1 MARVGLLNKEQAA
14 PEIREMFQKMEKNG
28 SRILNIFKVMAHCP
42 QVGYHFLRLG
52 NSILFKGTVPPTLRE
67 LAILRVGQINQA
79 KYEWTHHVPI
89 ALRMGVREEQIDAL
103 NDWENSG
110 KFNEQERA
118 VLRYTDEVTKNI
130 RVKDDTFAGV
140 RGFLSEEGVVELT
153 TTIGYYGMVC
163 RILEALQIEL
173 ESPPR

>member
-14 PEIREMFQKMEKNG
+14 PEIREMFEKMEKNG
-28 SRILNIFKVMAHCP
+28 SRVLNVFKAMAHCP
-42 QVGYHFLRLG
+42 QVGYYFLRLG
-52 NSILFKGTVPPTLRE
+52 NSILFKGTVPPNLRE
-67 LAILRVGQINQA
+67 LAILRVGHINQA
-79 KYEWTHHVPI
+79 KYEWTHHVSI

-103 NDWENSG
+103 PDWENSG

-118 VLRYTDEVTKNI
+118 VLQYTDEVTRDI
-130 RVKDDTFAGV
+130 RVKDDTFAAV
-140 RGFLSEEGVVELT
+140 RSFLNEEGIVELT

-173 ESPPR
+173 ESPTR